1 MKTRREFGI
10 LCLAAMA
17 WASCAPALRAAD
29 PGTLPDPKDKP
40 PLLALWVDSHGMRV
54 GATMQKELRF
64 AIWEDGRVLCAKD
77 PEKGGSGLR
86 SGTITAEQ
94 VATLKN
100 QVNGSGIFEL
110 KGNCYLVP
118 DAPVHCLIAS
128 VDGKK
133 QMLYWD
139 EVEMPGYG
147 INTNPKPQHLAFMA
161 CWKQVKAAGLRRLKK
176 DLHEVAPSQSFSP
189 PKSWYFKKTIQSE

>member
-1 MKTRREFGI
+1 MKTRREFGAV
-10 LCLAAMA
+10 CLAALA
-17 WASCAPALRAAD
+17 WASCAPALRAEA
-29 PGTLPDPKDKP
+29 PKTLPDPKGKP
-40 PLLALWVDSHGMRV
+40 PLLALWVDSHGMPRPGEPV
-54 GATMQKELRF
+54 KSKQLYF

-77 PEKGGSGLR
+77 PEKAGSGLR

-100 QVNGSGIFEL
+100 QVTGSGIFEL
-110 KGNCYLVP
+110 KVTAAAVP
-118 DAPVHCLIAS
+118 DAPLHCLIAS

-147 INTNPKPQHLAFMA
+147 INSNPTPQDLAFIA
-161 CWKQVKAAGLRRLKK
+161 CWKQVKAAGLKRLKK
-176 DLHEVAPSQSFSP
+176 DLHEVSPSQTFSP
-189 PKSWYFKKTIQSE
+189 PKSWYLK